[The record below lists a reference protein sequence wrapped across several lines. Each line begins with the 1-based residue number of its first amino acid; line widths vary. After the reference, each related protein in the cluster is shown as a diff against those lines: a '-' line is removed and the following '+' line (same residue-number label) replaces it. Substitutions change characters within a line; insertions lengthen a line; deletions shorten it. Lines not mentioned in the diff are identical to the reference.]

1 MGTAIIAVL
10 EIAGNADVPIA
21 PGNKVSGVEV
31 TEVTTTAYTVST
43 TSNREKIMLIV
54 RLDTIGAACTITI
67 PTALFSRAGLEIEI
81 IDADQQAGTYNIT
94 VSPAGS
100 ETINGETSMIIE
112 GDGTSATLRRISI
125 TELVLR

>member
-1 MGTAIIAVL
+1 MPILIIDTLAAKNDIDIPVV
-10 EIAGNADVPIA
+10 E
-21 PGNKVSGVEV
+21 GNKVSGVEV
-31 TEVTTTAYTVST
+31 TEVTTAAYTVST